1 MANQCLKSRKIAE
14 LVKDFVDSLWTGTTK
29 MTGPHINS
37 RIRGSSTQT
46 IQASETNKTTKPTIY
61 PHNPK
66 QYGLKAQYVEDED
79 KSALLGKQNK
89 KFIQEVTGT
98 FLFYA
103 RAVDTTMLT
112 ALS

>member
-1 MANQCLKSRKIAE
+1 
-14 LVKDFVDSLWTGTTK
+14 
-29 MTGPHINS
+29 
-37 RIRGSSTQT
+37 
-46 IQASETNKTTKPTIY
+46 
-61 PHNPK
+61 
-66 QYGLKAQYVEDED
+66 LKAQYVEDED
-79 KSALLGKQNK
+79 KSALLGKQDK